1 MTQQLYTWEYK
12 GDYWIGY
19 KRDDGSLGGI
29 SKQGWQ
35 GIVCSQVTDLH
46 KVKVVN
52 ESAIVIEEVLS
63 CMSYQVNSDG
73 TKFKYK
79 IEGFA
84 VDWEPSPKVQE
95 PGKTLLTEDE
105 REKVWRFL
113 LPVQQLLIRRNVGGF
128 TYGWVDAWKKQD
140 ISPYAEDWQ
149 EVLNPPVT
157 EPTGFGAI
165 VEAETKFYQ
174 DETLEWQLTITKS
187 RDKWM
192 NKYQSFACWSDLIN
206 PVVISEGVS
215 DGLR

>member
-1 MTQQLYTWEYK
+1 M
-12 GDYWIGY
+12 
-19 KRDDGSLGGI
+19 RDTRFI
-29 SKQGWQ
+29 
-35 GIVCSQVTDLH
+35 TDLH

-52 ESAIVIEEVLS
+52 ESAIAIEEVLS

-84 VDWEPSPKVQE
+84 VDWEPSPK
-95 PGKTLLTEDE
+95 
-105 REKVWRFL
+105 
-113 LPVQQLLIRRNVGGF
+113 
-128 TYGWVDAWKKQD
+128 
-140 ISPYAEDWQ
+140 
-149 EVLNPPVT
+149 VT